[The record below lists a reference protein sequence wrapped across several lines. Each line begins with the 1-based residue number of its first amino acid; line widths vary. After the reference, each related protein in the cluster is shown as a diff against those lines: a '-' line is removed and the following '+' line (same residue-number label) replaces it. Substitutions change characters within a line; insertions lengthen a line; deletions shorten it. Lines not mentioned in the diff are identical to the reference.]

1 MGKQLAVLVGPP
13 GSGKTSFR
21 MRHPEWATVSTEDIR
36 RSVFHC
42 DYDPACEDAVKRI
55 FAAMLVEVVESSA
68 SIVCVDSS
76 NLTRAER
83 QPLVEVARLAGR
95 EPIVHVMSV
104 LPLDV
109 LYARKQEQLEE
120 FSREHPEIRVN
131 GFPRDRY
138 EEIYRRYEDVG
149 EDEGFAQIVHE
160 VLRFVP
166 LRQTR
171 RVRRPPAPRES
182 ALESLPLFA
191 S

>member
-1 MGKQLAVLVGPP
+1 MPKQLAVLVGLP
-13 GSGKTSFR
+13 GSGKTGFR
-21 MRHPEWATVSTEDIR
+21 MRHPQWATVSTEDIR

-42 DYDPACEDAVKRI
+42 DYDQTFEDAVKRI
-55 FAAMLVEVVESSA
+55 FAAMLVEVVESSVP
-68 SIVCVDSS
+68 IVCVDSM
-76 NLTRAER
+76 NLTRVER

-95 EPIVHVMSV
+95 EPIVHVMPV

-120 FSREHPEIRVN
+120 LAREHPEIKVN

-149 EDEGFAQIVHE
+149 ADEGFAQIVHE
-160 VLRFVP
+160 VLRFVS
-166 LRQTR
+166 LRETR
-171 RVRRPPAPRES
+171 RVRRPPAERAS
-182 ALESLPLFA
+182 GLESLPLFI